1 MNKNKVN
8 QPAEQKIVKKAWT
21 PQENETL
28 LKAVANKGNL
38 SLNDVFVNFSKQ
50 TGRAPSGISQHYY
63 TMTKNAA
70 PIQSKSENKKQNAKK
85 NKSDKTEV
93 VVNKDKETLIQ
104 RIELMSPRALKS
116 LSYLVGCM
124 QF

>member
-1 MNKNKVN
+1 MSKNQIN
-8 QPAEQKIVKKAWT
+8 HPTAQKIVKKAWT

-38 SLNDVFVNFSKQ
+38 SLNDVFVNFGKQ

-63 TMTKNAA
+63 TMTKNTSTT
-70 PIQSKSENKKQNAKK
+70 QSKKQENKKTN
-85 NKSDKTEV
+85 NKTEV
-93 VVNKDKETLIQ
+93 VVNKDREVLIQ
-104 RIELMSPRALKS
+104 RIDMMSPRALKS

>member
-1 MNKNKVN
+1 MSKSKIN
-8 QPAEQKIVKKAWT
+8 QSTEQKIVKKAWT

-63 TMTKNAA
+63 TMTKNT
-70 PIQSKSENKKQNAKK
+70 PVVQNKKQDNKK
-85 NKSDKTEV
+85 NNKQPEV
-93 VVNKDKETLIQ
+93 VANKDREVLIQ
-104 RIELMSPRALKS
+104 RIDMMTPRALKS